1 MLWIALAAKHG
12 SKRPSL
18 LVGLNDDLIALDFD
32 FACAYRLDL
41 YDRDARKQL
50 AQMIRAEVS
59 SLWTGEE
66 AEY

>member
-1 MLWIALAAKHG
+1 M
-12 SKRPSL
+12 
-18 LVGLNDDLIALDFD
+18 GLSDDLIALDFD

>member
-1 MLWIALAAKHG
+1 VA
-12 SKRPSL
+12 
-18 LVGLNDDLIALDFD
+18 GLRDDCGALDFD
-32 FACAYRLDL
+32 LACAYRLDL

-50 AQMIRAEVS
+50 AQMIRAEIG